1 MSSQLVP
8 LVETSALKFSV
19 ELTCAGVVTVSE
31 NDPFPTA
38 PYTLSPK
45 LQTFPLYAIAQSKY
59 PSGEAVMSVAVGA
72 PSTGAKVER
81 FGAVRNG
88 CGRRL
93 QRVVPHH

>member
-19 ELTCAGVVTVSE
+19 ELSCAGVVTVSE
-31 NDPFPTA
+31 NDLFPTA

-59 PSGEAVMSVAVGA
+59 ASGEAVMTVAVGA